1 MIEKM
6 MLWLM
11 DPTMDAAMKNMLTS
25 KYDEN
30 PFLMTTIAGKLTPRA
45 IMEAGMRAQTGKEL
59 KRPIGSPVVL
69 SPWEQLLLNP
79 RQLFELPTQNK
90 NQIKT
95 KITIGPNSKKPLHLD
110 TPIMLTGMSY
120 GGSLSLKM
128 KMAIA
133 KGTAMAGTSTNTGE
147 SSITNEERDSAK
159 YLIGQYNRAMR
170 IKEEEFDRLDAIEI
184 QFGQGAW
191 GGGSEITD
199 KAKNIG
205 EHLRDSWGLEEGQDS
220 TISSRFPSTSKSE
233 DIISL
238 INRIKSRAA
247 VPVGV
252 KIAGSDFIE
261 YDLEVISKTD
271 VDFITI
277 DGSEGGTA
285 GAPPTFEDDIGLPT
299 LHSIVRAV
307 DWLKENNLK
316 DKYQIIAAG
325 GLTTPGHFMKA
336 LALGADAVYIGSIA
350 LMATLQSQM
359 MKALPKFPPPQL
371 AVYTGKLAD
380 EFDIEEGAQC
390 LANFLNSCTTE
401 MQGALQVLGKSSIDL
416 LNRDDLVTFD
426 KELSEFIGIRYGAS
440 RRSSNPK

>member
-1 MIEKM
+1 M
-6 MLWLM
+6 MYWLM
-11 DPTMDAAMKNMLTS
+11 DPSMDAAMKNMLTS

-69 SPWEQLLLNP
+69 SPWEKVLLNP
-79 RQLFELPTQNK
+79 RQLFELPTQDK
-90 NQIKT
+90 KSIQTKT
-95 KITIGPNSKKPLHLD
+95 TIGPNAKKPLKLD

-120 GGSLSLKM
+120 GGSLSLRM

-133 KGTAMAGTSTNTGE
+133 KGTAIAGTSTNTGE
-147 SSITNEERDSAK
+147 SGLTNEERDNAK

-170 IKEEEFDRLDAIEI
+170 LKEEDLQYCDAIEI

-205 EHLRDSWGLEEGQDS
+205 EHLRETWELEEGKDS
-220 TISSRFPSTSKSE
+220 TIFARFINTANSD
-233 DIISL
+233 DIVTL
-238 INRIKSRAA
+238 INRIKDKVD

-261 YDLEVISKTD
+261 YDLEVISKTNA
-271 VDFITI
+271 DFITI

-307 DWLKENNLK
+307 DWLEEKNLK
-316 DKYQIIAAG
+316 NKYQIIAAG

-336 LALGADAVYIGSIA
+336 LAIGADAVYIGSIA

-359 MKALPKFPPPQL
+359 IKALPKYPPPQL
-371 AVYTGKLAD
+371 AVYTGKLQE
-380 EFDIEEGAQC
+380 EFDIEEGARN
-390 LANFLNSCTTE
+390 LANFLKSCTTE
-401 MQGALQVLGKSSIDL
+401 MKGALQVLGKNSVSQL
-416 LNRDDLVTFD
+416 SREDLVTFD
-426 KELSEFIGIRYGAS
+426 KDLAEFMGIRYGAS
-440 RRSSNPK
+440 RRKN

>member
-1 MIEKM
+1 MFEKM
-6 MLWLM
+6 MLWMM

-30 PFLMTTIAGKLTPRA
+30 PFLMTTIAGKLSPRA

-95 KITIGPNSKKPLHLD
+95 NITIGPNSKKPLHLE

-170 IKEEEFDRLDAIEI
+170 IKEEEFDRLDAVEI

-220 TISSRFPSTSKSE
+220 TIYARFPNTSKSE
-233 DIISL
+233 DIVTL
-238 INRIKSRAA
+238 INRIKSKAD

-261 YDLEVISKTD
+261 YDLEVIAKTNA
-271 VDFITI
+271 DFITI

-299 LHSIVRAV
+299 LHSLVRAV

-316 DKYQIIAAG
+316 DKYQIIVAG

-359 MKALPKFPPPQL
+359 TKALPKFPPPQL
-371 AVYTGKLAD
+371 AVYTGKLKD
-380 EFDIEEGAQC
+380 EFDVEEGAQC
-390 LANFLNSCTTE
+390 LANFLKSCTTE
-401 MQGALQVLGKSSIDL
+401 MQAALQVLGKSSITQ
-416 LNRDDLVTFD
+416 LNRDDLVTMN
-426 KELSEFIGIRYGAS
+426 KELSEFIGIRYGAT
-440 RRSSNPK
+440 RRSNPM

>member
-1 MIEKM
+1 M
-6 MLWLM
+6 MYWLM
-11 DPTMDAAMKNMLTS
+11 DPSMDAAMKDMLTS

-69 SPWEQLLLNP
+69 SPWEKVLLNP
-79 RQLFELPTQNK
+79 RQLFELPTQDK
-90 NQIKT
+90 KSIQT
-95 KITIGPNSKKPLHLD
+95 TITIGPNAKKPLKLD

-120 GGSLSLKM
+120 GGSLSLRM

-147 SSITNEERDSAK
+147 SGLTNEERDNAK

-170 IKEEEFDRLDAIEI
+170 LKEEDLQHCDAIEI

-205 EHLRDSWGLEEGQDS
+205 EHLRGTWELEEGKDS
-220 TISSRFPSTSKSE
+220 TIFARFINTANSD
-233 DIISL
+233 DIVNL
-238 INRIKSRAA
+238 INRIKDKVD

-261 YDLEVISKTD
+261 YDLEVISKTNA
-271 VDFITI
+271 DFITI

-307 DWLKENNLK
+307 DWLEENNLK
-316 DKYQIIAAG
+316 NKYQIIAAG

-336 LALGADAVYIGSIA
+336 LAIGADAVYIGSIA

-359 MKALPKFPPPQL
+359 TKALPKYPPPQL
-371 AVYTGKLAD
+371 AVYTGKLQE
-380 EFDIEEGAQC
+380 EFDIEEGARD
-390 LANFLNSCTTE
+390 LANFLKSCTTE
-401 MQGALQVLGKSSIDL
+401 MKGALQVLGKISISQL
-416 LNRDDLVTFD
+416 SREDLVTFD
-426 KELSEFIGIRYGAS
+426 KDLAEFMGIRYGAS
-440 RRSSNPK
+440 KRTNK

>member
-1 MIEKM
+1 M

-11 DPTMDAAMKNMLTS
+11 DPSMDAAMKNMLTS

-69 SPWEQLLLNP
+69 SPWEKILLNP
-79 RQLFELPTQNK
+79 RQLFELPTENK
-90 NQIKT
+90 NQIQT
-95 KITIGPNSKKPLHLD
+95 TTIIGPNAKKPLKLE

-120 GGSLSLKM
+120 GGSLSLNM

-133 KGTAMAGTSTNTGE
+133 KGTAIAGTSTNTGE
-147 SSITNEERDSAK
+147 AGLTNEERDNAK
-159 YLIGQYNRAMR
+159 FLIGQYNRAMR
-170 IKEEEFDRLDAIEI
+170 MKEEDLHQLDAIEI

-191 GGGSEITD
+191 GGGSEVTD
-199 KAKNIG
+199 EAENIG
-205 EHLRDSWGLEEGQDS
+205 DHLRETWGLEEGQNS
-220 TISSRFPSTSKSE
+220 TIYARFPNTKSSN
-233 DIISL
+233 DIVTIV
-238 INRIKSRAA
+238 NRIKDKVD
-247 VPVGV
+247 VPVGI

-261 YDLEVISKTD
+261 YDLEVISKTNAD
-271 VDFITI
+271 YIAI

-285 GAPPTFEDDIGLPT
+285 GAPPTLEDDIGLPT

-325 GLTTPGHFMKA
+325 GLTTPGHFLKA
-336 LALGADAVYIGSIA
+336 IALGADAVYIGSIA

-359 MKALPKFPPPQL
+359 IKALTKYPPPQL
-371 AVYTGKLAD
+371 ALYTGKLKE
-380 EFDIEEGAQC
+380 EFGIEEGAKD
-390 LANFLNSCTTE
+390 LANFLKSCTTE
-401 MQGALQVLGKSSIDL
+401 MKGALQVLGKNSIRE
-416 LNRDDLVTFD
+416 LNREDLVTLD
-426 KELSEFIGIRYGAS
+426 KDLSEFIGIRYGAS
-440 RRSSNPK
+440 KRKNRQEG